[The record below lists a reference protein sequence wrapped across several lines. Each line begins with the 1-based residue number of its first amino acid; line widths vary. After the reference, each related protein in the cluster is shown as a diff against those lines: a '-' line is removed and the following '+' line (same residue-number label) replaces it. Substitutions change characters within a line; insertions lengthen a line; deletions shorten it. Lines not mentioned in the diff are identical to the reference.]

1 MSKIGTEQEI
11 VSSQKSPDVWLKT
24 PTIKGLGNYT
34 SMFLDDFCCFSVF
47 EDRGQYSPLFE
58 INDKHL
64 QDLLCFSDPSFLR
77 YGFVQ
82 QLDEVAKELLLF
94 GKTYVEVI
102 TEEDKDSKLIS
113 ISFKPIYTNKARA
126 IHNRVYFRAK
136 KFDESMISF
145 WVPKSNLLIFDL
157 KELGFSRRYFVRLLR
172 KIQKLELP
180 FDMIGTSDFN
190 IDYFKSYSEKKML
203 KLNRRT
209 YWTGRNYT
217 NQFISEGYLL
227 YRSIKFKELQWRFL
241 EYLISGYNKALSGII
256 AEKKVNGQIMIKEKK
271 PDYTSYINRL
281 QRGDLNFEQLS
292 SLIYKY

>member
-1 MSKIGTEQEI
+1 MRKIETEQEI

-47 EDRGQYSPLFE
+47 EDREQFSPLFE

-64 QDLLCFSDPSFLR
+64 QDVLCFSDPSFLR
-77 YGFVQ
+77 YGLVQ

-102 TEEDKDSKLIS
+102 TEEDKDSKLVS
-113 ISFKPIYTNKARA
+113 ISFKPIYTNKAKA
-126 IHNRVYFRAK
+126 IHDRVYFRAK
-136 KFDESMISF
+136 KFDESRISF
-145 WVPKSNLLIFDL
+145 WVPKSNLIIFDL

-180 FDMIGTSDFN
+180 FDMMGTRDFN

-209 YWTGRNYT
+209 YWTGRNYN
-217 NQFISEGYLL
+217 NQFMSEGYLL

-241 EYLISGYNKALSGII
+241 EYLISGYNEALSGVI

-271 PDYTSYINRL
+271 PDYTSYISRL